1 MNDNLKRIGGV
12 IARSLISKL
21 SWPILLVAAL
31 LIILVVVV
39 VASILSS
46 DMGESGKLGGGGK
59 KLSEKVLQWEDDI
72 KESIVENGLDTENLP
87 VLLSILQKEL
97 GGVKNANNYDIFL
110 I

>member
-59 KLSEKVLQWEDDI
+59 QLSEKVLQWGDDI
-72 KESIVENGLDTENLP
+72 KECIVGNGLEPEHLP
-87 VLLSILQKEL
+87 VLFANLISES
-97 GGVKNANNYDIFL
+97 GGVIIVTL
-110 I
+110 R